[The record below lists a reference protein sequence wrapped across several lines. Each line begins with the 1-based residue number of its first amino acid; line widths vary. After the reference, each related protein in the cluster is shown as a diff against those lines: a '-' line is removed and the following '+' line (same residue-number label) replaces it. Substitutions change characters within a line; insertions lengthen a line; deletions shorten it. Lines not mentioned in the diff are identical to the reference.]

1 MRIALLHSR
10 VRVEERL
17 LLEELAS
24 LGIDHELIDARELV
38 FDIHSPDRWSAFDA
52 VIDRCIGQTQALAAI
67 RVLERFGVRTVNPA
81 AVIETCGD
89 KLATS
94 LLLARHGIPTPR
106 TCVAL
111 DEASAL
117 SAVERIGYPAVLK
130 PTTGSWGRLLARVN
144 DRDAAEAVI
153 EHKSTLGSVQH
164 SVFYV
169 QEYVEK
175 PDRDLRVFVVGQD
188 AICGIVRRSSHW
200 ITNTARGGSASV
212 LEITPEI
219 RELCASAAR
228 AVAGNAGGLLA
239 IDLLEAPD
247 RGLLVSEINHTMEFR
262 NSIAPT
268 GVNIPRRMIQWV
280 VDTSHNAI
288 TPRPAALH
296 GSASPGS
303 PGARSSS
310 APADIQHASRS
321 PGANASVL
329 EELKLGPWA
338 AFDAHSRTGVA

>member
-10 VRVEERL
+10 IRVEERL

-24 LGIDHELIDARELV
+24 LGIDHELIDVRELV
-38 FDIHSPDRWSAFDA
+38 FDIHDPDRWESIDT
-52 VIDRCIGQTQALAAI
+52 VLDRCIGQTQALAVI
-67 RVLERFGVRTVNPA
+67 RVFERFGVRSVNPA
-81 AVIETCGD
+81 SVIEACGD
-89 KLATS
+89 KLTTS
-94 LLLARHGIPTPR
+94 LLMARHDIPTPR
-106 TCVAL
+106 TGVAL

-117 SAVERIGYPAVLK
+117 AAVERIGYPAVLK

-169 QEYVEK
+169 QEYVPK
-175 PDRDLRVFVVGQD
+175 PDRDLRVFVVGED
-188 AICGIVRRSSHW
+188 GICGIVRHSSHW
-200 ITNTARGGSASV
+200 ITNTARGGVASL

-219 RELCASAAR
+219 RELCARAAR
-228 AVAGNAGGLLA
+228 DVAGPGGALLA

-262 NSIAPT
+262 NSITPT
-268 GVNIPRRMIQWV
+268 GVNIPRRMIEWIV
-280 VDTSHNAI
+280 ATTNAPHSKQSASTPPSASSNAAAPTTAANP
-288 TPRPAALH
+288 TPRSRAA
-296 GSASPGS
+296 
-303 PGARSSS
+303 
-310 APADIQHASRS
+310 II
-321 PGANASVL
+321 

>member
-10 VRVEERL
+10 IRVEERL
-17 LLEELAS
+17 LLEELES
-24 LGIDHELIDARELV
+24 LGIDHELIDVRELV
-38 FDIHSPDRWSAFDA
+38 LDIHDPARWGSFDA

-67 RVLERFGVRTVNPA
+67 RVLERFGVRCVNPA
-81 AVIETCGD
+81 SVIEACGD
-89 KLATS
+89 KLSTS
-94 LLLARHGIPTPR
+94 LLMARHDIPTPR

-117 SAVERIGYPAVLK
+117 AAVERIGYPAVLK

-169 QEYVEK
+169 QEYVPK
-175 PDRDLRVFVVGQD
+175 PDRDLRVFVVGED
-188 AICGIVRRSSHW
+188 AICGIVRHSAHW
-200 ITNTARGGSASV
+200 ITNTARGGVASV

-219 RELCASAAR
+219 RELCARAAR
-228 AVAGNAGGLLA
+228 AVAGPAGALLA

-268 GVNIPRRMIQWV
+268 GVNIPRRMIEWV
-280 VDTSHNAI
+280 VAPTSAPHS
-288 TPRPAALH
+288 TH
-296 GSASPGS
+296 SASTPPS
-303 PGARSSS
+303 APSS
-310 APADIQHASRS
+310 APAPATAANPTPRSR
-321 PGANASVL
+321 AAII

-338 AFDAHSRTGVA
+338 AFDAHSRTEVA